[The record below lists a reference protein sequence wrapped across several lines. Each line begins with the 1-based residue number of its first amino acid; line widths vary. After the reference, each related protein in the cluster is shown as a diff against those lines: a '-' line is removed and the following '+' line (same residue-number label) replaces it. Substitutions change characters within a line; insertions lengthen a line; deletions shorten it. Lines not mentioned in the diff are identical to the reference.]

1 MDVITDPA
9 RGKGTSS
16 RAVWDA
22 AVTDMAAGVRRV
34 ALVTGCSSGIGEA
47 AARALEGS
55 GFRVFASGRT
65 LAGVEHLRATAGIEP
80 IELDVMDD
88 ASIVRAVAHVFNAAG
103 RIDVL
108 VNNAGF
114 AIFGAVEDLPREELR
129 RQFEVNVFGAMALCR
144 QVLPIMRRQGA
155 GTIVN
160 VSSVAGRVSTP
171 LLGAYCASK
180 FALEALSDALRGE
193 ARPFGVRVVLVEPG
207 STLTRFQERAVR
219 ESAALANRDSVYAPV
234 YREAFLSYTSPALHA
249 TADDVG
255 RRIARIASSRRPRA
269 RYRVKWYD
277 TLAVAI
283 TRVLPAR
290 ALDFGV
296 ARWVGLDELRTP
308 RE

>member
-1 MDVITDPA
+1 
-9 RGKGTSS
+9 
-16 RAVWDA
+16 
-22 AVTDMAAGVRRV
+22 MAASVLRV
-34 ALVTGCSSGIGEA
+34 ALVTGSSSGIGEA
-47 AARALEGS
+47 TALALARG

-65 LAGVEHLRATAGIEP
+65 LAGVEHLRGTSGVEP

-88 ASIVRAVAHVFNAAG
+88 VSIVRAVAHAFNAAG

-129 RQFEVNVFGAMALCR
+129 RQFEVNVFAAMALCR

-180 FALEALSDALRGE
+180 FALEAFTDSLRVE
-193 ARPFGVRVVLVEPG
+193 ARPFGIRVVSVEPG
-207 STLTRFQERAVR
+207 STRTAFQERAVR
-219 ESAALANRDSVYAPV
+219 ESAAVLERRGSVYASLYKDV
-234 YREAFLSYTSPALHA
+234 LASYTTPALGA
-249 TADDVG
+249 SAEDVG
-255 RRIARIASSRRPRA
+255 RRIARVVSKRRPGA

-277 TLAVAI
+277 TLAVAV

-290 ALDFGV
+290 AVDFGV
-296 ARWVGLDELRTP
+296 ARWVGLGRLRP
-308 RE
+308 SR